1 MAINYRSRADGI
13 NKKVGRSGLP
23 YSPHST
29 TMTKKN
35 HTPNHNPY
43 TKEAKHYA

>member
-1 MAINYRSRADGI
+1 MAINYRSRAVGI

-23 YSPHST
+23 YSPHCI

-35 HTPNHNPY
+35 HTPTYNSH
-43 TKEAKHYA
+43 KETKHYA